1 MEMAMAI
8 DPMKSF
14 EIPAD
19 MRKFAEQS
27 VAQARQAFEGFMS
40 AANKAVVDM
49 EARTT
54 MASSGMMDVSSRAV
68 SFAQRNIATSFDF
81 AQKLVQAKNVQEVVK
96 LHQDYIQEQI
106 RALNEQAKE
115 LSEVAAQMTRET
127 TKPQ

>member
-1 MEMAMAI
+1 MAI

-40 AANKAVVDM
+40 AANKAAVDM

-54 MASSGMMDVSSRAV
+54 MASSGVRDVSSRAV
-68 SFAQRNIATSFDF
+68 SFAQRNIAASFDF

-115 LSEVAAQMTRET
+115 LSEVAAQMTREA

>member
-1 MEMAMAI
+1 MAI

-127 TKPQ
+127 TKPE

>member
-1 MEMAMAI
+1 MAI